1 MVTIYDIAKKANCSA
16 MTVSRVINN
25 TGRVSEATR
34 RRILRIM
41 KEMNYVPNTMA
52 RSLVLQETR
61 ILSLIITD
69 ITNPFYTSLARGA
82 EDAALQLGYKLLLA
96 NSDENVEKEKEYIET
111 MLSTRVDG
119 VLFAPSSDASLT
131 NLQRFTHQG
140 IPLVLLDREVPG
152 IECDTV
158 LGDNVGG
165 ARALTEHLIELGHRR
180 IAFINGSSS
189 VSTARLR
196 MQGYREALE
205 RHHIPYDTAIVAEA
219 DYKKTDVSRVMER
232 LLGHVDR
239 PTALFA
245 ANNFLALSAI
255 RYCQTKG
262 IRVPEDISVCCF
274 DELEANFVVNPF
286 MTVIAQP
293 AYEFGYTGIQLL
305 VNRIQQKTS
314 QQPPNKIMLPWT
326 IHIRN
331 STRPLSTNKD

>member
-1 MVTIYDIAKKANCSA
+1 M
-16 MTVSRVINN
+16 
-25 TGRVSEATR
+25 
-34 RRILRIM
+34 
-41 KEMNYVPNTMA
+41 
-52 RSLVLQETR
+52 
-61 ILSLIITD
+61 
-69 ITNPFYTSLARGA
+69 
-82 EDAALQLGYKLLLA
+82 
-96 NSDENVEKEKEYIET
+96 
-111 MLSTRVDG
+111 
-119 VLFAPSSDASLT
+119 
-131 NLQRFTHQG
+131 
-140 IPLVLLDREVPG
+140 
-152 IECDTV
+152 
-158 LGDNVGG
+158 
-165 ARALTEHLIELGHRR
+165 IELGHRR